1 VYHRD
6 CVGKQQRDPGLSTT
20 SELDHAP
27 FRDRFVIADPQVVYL
42 DGNSLGRLPK
52 ATVARLQNV
61 VADEWGQAL
70 IGSWN
75 QAWLPIARR
84 VGDKIGSLIG
94 AAPGETLV
102 CDSTSINLYKTAWA
116 LLQHRGN
123 RRTIVTDAAN
133 FPTDLYVLDGLRQQ
147 VDPSLRLE
155 PLVLDH
161 ADHVQIHSVLEHA
174 LNDDTALVCLS
185 HVNYKTGY
193 AFDLSHVTA
202 LAHAHGVPILWDLSH
217 SVGAV
222 PMDLGTAKVD
232 AAVGC
237 TYKYLNGGPGAPAFL
252 MVRSDWIERLQNP
265 IPGWFGAA
273 RPFEFGSA
281 YEPHPGIERFA
292 VGTPPILSLAAVE
305 PGVDLTCEAGMHALR
320 QRGWQLMQ
328 FFFDLFDQRLQKLG
342 FALVTPQAR
351 QATGSHVSLT
361 HPDAW
366 QITQDLVQRHQVIP
380 DFRGPDIIRFG
391 ITPLYTLGR
400 EIEQAVAALESSVTH
415 GTYRSYTQQRRG
427 VT

>member
-1 VYHRD
+1 MTNY
-6 CVGKQQRDPGLSTT
+6 L
-20 SELDHAP
+20 ELDHAP
-27 FRDRFVIADPQVVYL
+27 FRDRFVIDDPHVVYL

-52 ATVARLQNV
+52 ATVARLHKV

-75 QAWLPIARR
+75 QVWLPIARR

-94 AAPGETLV
+94 AAPGETLL
-102 CDSTSINLYKTAWA
+102 CDSTSINLYKAAWA
-116 LLQHRGN
+116 LLQHRGK

-133 FPTDLYVLDGLRQQ
+133 FPTDLYVLDGLRQH
-147 VDPSLRLE
+147 VDPAIRLQ
-155 PLVLDH
+155 PLELDH
-161 ADHVQIHSVLEHA
+161 ADHAQVQTVLEQA

-193 AFDLSHVTA
+193 AFDLSAVTA
-202 LAHAHGVPILWDLSH
+202 LAHAHGAPILWDLSH

-222 PMDLGTAKVD
+222 PVDVGLAQVD

-252 MVRSDWIERLQNP
+252 MVRRDWIERLQNP

-320 QRGWQLMQ
+320 QRGWLLMQ
-328 FFFDLFDQRLQKLG
+328 YFFSLFNQRLQNLG
-342 FALVTPQAR
+342 FALVTPRQQQA
-351 QATGSHVSLT
+351 AGSHVSIT
-361 HPDAW
+361 HHAAW
-366 QITQDLVQRHQVIP
+366 QITQDLVQQHRVIP

-400 EIEQAVAALESSVTH
+400 EIEQAVTALESSVTQ
-415 GTYRSYTQQRRG
+415 GTYRSYPEQRLG

>member
-1 VYHRD
+1 M
-6 CVGKQQRDPGLSTT
+6 

-27 FRDRFVIADPQVVYL
+27 FRDRFVIDDPHVAYL

-52 ATVARLQNV
+52 TTVGRLQHV
-61 VADEWGQAL
+61 VSHEWGRRL

-75 QAWLPIARR
+75 QDWLPIARR

-116 LLQHRGN
+116 LLQHRGS

-133 FPTDLYVLDGLRQQ
+133 FPTDLYVLEGLRKQ
-147 VDPSLRLE
+147 VDPDLRLQ
-155 PLVLDH
+155 PLLLEQGSHTAVND
-161 ADHVQIHSVLEHA
+161 VLEQAINH
-174 LNDDTALVCLS
+174 DTALVCLS

-193 AFDLSHVTA
+193 AFDLSAVTEM
-202 LAHAHGVPILWDLSH
+202 AHSHGTPILWDLSH

-222 PMDLGTAKVD
+222 PVDLGSAKVD

-252 MVRSDWIERLQNP
+252 MVRSDCLPQLRNP

-273 RPFEFGSA
+273 RPFDFGGT

-292 VGTPPILSLAAVE
+292 VGTPPILSLSAVE
-305 PGVDLTCEAGMHALR
+305 PGVDLTCEAGIVALR
-320 QRGWQLMQ
+320 QRGWRLMQ
-328 FFFDLFDQRLQKLG
+328 HFFELYDHRLQKLG
-342 FALVTPQAR
+342 FGLVTPRECEA
-351 QATGSHVSLT
+351 AGSHVSLT

-366 QITQDLVQRHQVIP
+366 PITQDLIQRHRVIP

-400 EIEQAVAALESSVTH
+400 EIDQAVAALESSVTH
-415 GTYRSYTQQRRG
+415 GTYRSYPQQRRG

>member
-1 VYHRD
+1 MYHRTL
-6 CVGKQQRDPGLSTT
+6 VGTQQRDQCLTTT

-27 FRDRFVIADPQVVYL
+27 FRDRFVIDDPQVAYL

-52 ATVARLQNV
+52 ATVTRMQHV
-61 VADEWGQAL
+61 VSHEWGRAL

-75 QAWLPIARR
+75 QDWLPIARR
-84 VGDKIGSLIG
+84 VGDKIGGLIG
-94 AAPGETLV
+94 AATGETLV
-102 CDSTSINLYKTAWA
+102 CDSTSINLFKAAWA
-116 LLQHRGN
+116 LLQHRGS

-147 VDPSLRLE
+147 VEPELRLQ

-161 ADHVQIHSVLEHA
+161 GSHTAVNSVLERVINH
-174 LNDDTALVCLS
+174 DTALICLS

-193 AFDLSHVTA
+193 AFDLSAVTEM
-202 LAHAHGVPILWDLSH
+202 AHAHGTPILWDLSH

-222 PMDLGTAKVD
+222 PLDLGAAQVD

-252 MVRSDWIERLQNP
+252 MVRKDWLPRLRNP

-273 RPFEFGSA
+273 RPFDFGGT

-292 VGTPPILSLAAVE
+292 VGTPPILSLSAVE
-305 PGVDLTCEAGMHALR
+305 PGVDLTCEAGIVALR
-320 QRGWQLMQ
+320 QRGWRLMQ
-328 FFFDLFDQRLQKLG
+328 RFFELYDQRLQQLG
-342 FALVTPQAR
+342 FGLVTPR
-351 QATGSHVSLT
+351 DRDATGSHVSLI
-361 HPDAW
+361 HEDAW
-366 QITQDLVQRHQVIP
+366 QITQDLIQQHRVIP

-415 GTYRSYTQQRRG
+415 GTYRSYPQQRRD